1 MHPMRLADSLLLV
14 EELKKCASSQEVGA
28 AFASMIAPYGFTMV
42 SCGGSRETPSGRVWD
57 FFFNT
62 WPPEWLLEY
71 QQNDY
76 VRHDM
81 LPAMARLSARP
92 FTWVE
97 LLRDREQTQKQ
108 IEFHN
113 RVRDLGVIDGYAVPI
128 HLPGGDVGLCVSVST
143 HIINDT
149 EERLALHMASLYAHD
164 RCQALGGLIEASS
177 VKAHLSPRELQC
189 LRRVLDGKSD
199 TDIGAILGISPNTAH
214 FHIERVKKK
223 LGVRTRAQAAAMVMT
238 LGYL

>member
-1 MHPMRLADSLLLV
+1 MKLADALYLI
-14 EELKKCASSQEVGA
+14 EKLKECTSSQQVGT
-28 AFASMIAPYGFTMV
+28 AFAGMIAPHGFTMA

-81 LPAMARLSARP
+81 VPAVARLSAMP

-97 LLRDREQTQKQ
+97 LLRDRKQTEKQ
-108 IEFHN
+108 IVFHN
-113 RVRDLGVIDGYAVPI
+113 RVRDLGVIDGFAVPI
-128 HLPGGDVGLCVSVST
+128 HLPGGDVGLCVSVCTT
-143 HIINDT
+143 HVIDDP
-149 EERLALHMASLYAHD
+149 EQRLALHMASLYAHD
-164 RCQALGGLIEASS
+164 RCRALGGLIEASS
-177 VKAHLSPRELQC
+177 VKNPLSPRELEC
-189 LRRVLDGKSD
+189 LKWVLDGKSD
-199 TDIGAILGISPNTAH
+199 TDIGAILGISRTTAH

-223 LGVRTRAQAAAMVMT
+223 LGVRTRTQAAAMMLT